1 MSFIRH
7 KLINKTKYAYEIT
20 AYWDKELK
28 KFRQKSKYLG
38 KVDEKGNI
46 SNKKANKQEKLQL
59 DFGNGYLLQQFIS
72 NLETSKVF
80 SGSLKF
86 IANDLI
92 PLISYCLCN
101 KSAMYNANTWFEG
114 NILSL
119 LFKNANL
126 SSQNISRIF
135 KKLGNEKLQRD
146 FFWEYLG
153 TVHNIENG
161 IIIDATS
168 LPSQCN
174 TDFNAWGRN
183 DGSIDKQMRM
193 LCVVDQVSKMPLY
206 YRYLPGNI
214 LDVSTLEH
222 TIKELTLFGVK
233 NKFVLIDAGYFSE
246 ANILDLYEKQID
258 FLTRLPAGRLI
269 YKDIISNH
277 INDIENIQYATRC
290 NERALFV
297 KEVAVDLF
305 GKQGFAYVVLDP
317 TRKAKELQQKML
329 DYVNG
334 DSLSEEVN
342 IATCGIMILISS
354 ISMNPKSVINDY
366 YLRQSVEQVFGF
378 YKDDLGL
385 LPLRKHSDET
395 ISGYLLL
402 QFIALVVFIQFRN
415 KIKEKYTVEQA
426 LNITRNLK
434 CKIFEDGEILVAEPT
449 KKQKEIFE
457 LFNYTV
463 PKICGI

>member
-7 KLINKTKYAYEIT
+7 KLINKAKYAYEIT

-28 KFRQKSKYLG
+28 RFRQKSRYLG
-38 KVDEKGNI
+38 KVDEEGNI
-46 SNKKANKQEKLQL
+46 SHKNTPKQEKLQL
-59 DFGNGYLLQQFIS
+59 DFGNGYLLQQFMI

-80 SGSLKF
+80 SGSLKAL
-86 IANDLI
+86 ANDLI

-101 KSAMYNANTWFEG
+101 KSAMYNAATWFEG

-119 LFKNANL
+119 LFKDANL

-153 TVHNIENG
+153 TVHNVNNG

-183 DGSIDKQMRM
+183 DGGIDKQMRM

-222 TIKELTLFGVK
+222 TIRELTLFGIK
-233 NKFVLIDAGYFSE
+233 NKFVLVDAGYFSE
-246 ANILDLYEKQID
+246 TNILELYKKQID
-258 FLTRLPAGRLI
+258 FLTRLPTGRLI

-277 INDIENIQYATRC
+277 ISDIENMQYATRC
-290 NERALFV
+290 NERAVFV

-305 GKQGFAYVVLDP
+305 GKKGYAYIVLDP
-317 TRKAKELQQKML
+317 IRKAKELQQKML

-334 DSLSEEVN
+334 DPLSEVN

-354 ISMNPKSVINDY
+354 MPMNSKSVINDY

-415 KIKEKYTVEQA
+415 KIKEKFTVEQA

-457 LFNYTV
+457 LFDYTV
-463 PKICGI
+463 PKKCGI